1 MIIEK
6 DFEKLILEKDKLIF
20 MDMIKKHFKSMII
33 LLLIISSIV
42 LVKKDRIIYLIEGQ
56 GVRHFDLRQSVQIL

>member
-20 MDMIKKHFKSMII
+20 MDMIKKHFNDNTI
-33 LLLIISSIV
+33 LLIISSIV
-42 LVKKDRIIYLIEGQ
+42 PVKKYTIIYLIEGQ
-56 GVRHFDLRQSVQIL
+56 GVRQFDLRQSIQIL